1 MDKHVIVSGDF
12 NARHP
17 SWEPDSHPCPKGK
30 LIAEELLTSRLV
42 MMNDGTPTTIPRI
55 NSDPTAIDLP
65 MASGDLAGMMEWKV
79 EEEEFGSSHLCI
91 VMSITTKAPVIKEKR
106 KKVNMRKAIDYLN
119 CIQPQFLYDP
129 EEMQDIFE
137 ENIEKA
143 SYTIVNNKAN
153 YLKRWWN
160 QEIQEAYDSK
170 RLHLRKDV
178 FKRIV
183 RKAKR
188 KHDFEMKE
196 NINESTPA
204 KQIWNIIRGL
214 DTSLTGNKKGADA
227 HPPKEI
233 AEKFVAANYKPFS
246 SALYSVGKNIN
257 MDDDL
262 GKSLEVAEFMQILK
276 SKKDYSAAG
285 IDNISYRILKQ
296 LKLDILVE
304 ICNQLN
310 RVWRS
315 KPRKM
320 EEEQASVDT
329 KT

>member
-1 MDKHVIVSGDF
+1 MKF
-12 NARHP
+12 QKAR
-17 SWEPDSHPCPKGK
+17 
-30 LIAEELLTSRLV
+30 A
-42 MMNDGTPTTIPRI
+42 
-55 NSDPTAIDLP
+55 
-65 MASGDLAGMMEWKV
+65 
-79 EEEEFGSSHLCI
+79 
-91 VMSITTKAPVIKEKR
+91 
-106 KKVNMRKAIDYLN
+106 
-119 CIQPQFLYDP
+119 
-129 EEMQDIFE
+129 
-137 ENIEKA
+137 
-143 SYTIVNNKAN
+143 
-153 YLKRWWN
+153 
-160 QEIQEAYDSK
+160 
-170 RLHLRKDV
+170 V

-233 AEKFVAANYKPFS
+233 AEKFVAANYKPIS
-246 SALYSVGKNIN
+246 SALYSLGKNIN
-257 MDDDL
+257 TDDDL
-262 GKSLEVAEFMQILK
+262 GKPLEVAEFMQILK

-315 KPRKM
+315 KSIPERWRRNKLVLIQKPNKDPDDINSKRGIVLM
-320 EEEQASVDT
+320 NVFLKIINTIVKDRMYQYSEENDFFPGIIVWIQ
-329 KT
+329 K